1 MRAAVW
7 IAAVAAPLAVLAI
20 LLARTL
26 LRIDTGSDEVLET
39 LRRIEADVTELK
51 TRLPV
56 T

>member
-26 LRIDTGSDEVLET
+26 HQDRHRE
-39 LRRIEADVTELK
+39 
-51 TRLPV
+51 
-56 T
+56 